1 MRLPRLELLIIVFL
15 VGCGATQR
23 KDTGKPTTV
32 EMEPMVVEVKFGE
45 DGKPSM
51 KAFDA
56 QSLFEAGEAAFKA
69 KKYDECDR
77 QYAQILEDFPK
88 SRYVH
93 VSLYNRG
100 LCLEEMGQHALAGHH
115 FERHAELAT
124 TIQDRRD
131 GQFRWGYN
139 LVKTG
144 DFARALGLYEY
155 LLKEKDLTPLD
166 RAECLLRQG
175 IARAGLS
182 RLGLAEKSLEAAVTQ
197 VNIGTGGLTQ
207 GNDTLAE
214 IHFVR
219 GEIYQRLSH
228 EVPLKL
234 PIEQME
240 GDLADK
246 TRFFRKSQR
255 NYLNALNVQH
265 PYWATAAGLKL
276 GELYEAFYRDVLNA
290 QVPEDFD
297 ENTTLFYVAELRK
310 KLQPLLEHSLSIYER
325 NMSMSQRI
333 GADNEWVKE
342 TESRLERLRVLIE
355 ETEKLD
361 PDKALDAASKAKDEV
376 DEGTVV
382 PEDSISKPPSK
393 AAAKP
398 APADTSGG
406 EP

>member
-1 MRLPRLELLIIVFL
+1 MSARHLKLWIWVLLI
-15 VGCGATQR
+15 GCGGAQR
-23 KDTGKPTTV
+23 KEDAGTTTV
-32 EMEPMVVEVKFGE
+32 EMEPMVVELSVGE
-45 DGKPSM
+45 DGKTSM

-56 QSLFEAGEAAFKA
+56 QQLFEAGEAAFQA
-69 KKYDECDR
+69 KRYDECDR
-77 QYAQILEDFPK
+77 QYTQLLERFPK

-93 VSLYNRG
+93 ATLYNRG
-100 LCLEEMGQHALAGHH
+100 LCLEEMGQHALAGRHLQ
-115 FERHAELAT
+115 RHADLAT
-124 TIQDRRD
+124 TLADRRD
-131 GQFRWGYN
+131 GEFRWGYN

-144 DFARALGLYEY
+144 DFPRALGLYER
-155 LLKEKDLTPLD
+155 LLGETDLNPLD

-175 IARAGLS
+175 IAQAGIT
-182 RLGLAEKSLEAAVTQ
+182 RLGLAEKSLEAAIEQ
-197 VNIGTGGLTQ
+197 VKLGTDGLTR

-214 IHFVR
+214 VHFVR

-240 GDLADK
+240 GDFADK

-255 NYLNALNVQH
+255 SYLDALNVQH

-276 GELYEAFYRDVLNA
+276 GELYEAFYRDVLSA
-290 QVPEDFD
+290 QVPKDFD
-297 ENTTLFYVAELRK
+297 EKTTIFYVAELRK

-342 TESRLERLRVLIE
+342 TESRLERLRELIE

-361 PDKALDAASKAKDEV
+361 PAKALEAA
-376 DEGTVV
+376 
-382 PEDSISKPPSK
+382 PDSDKELSNPPSRGV
-393 AAAKP
+393 AKP
-398 APADTSGG
+398 APSVDTG
-406 EP
+406 EAK